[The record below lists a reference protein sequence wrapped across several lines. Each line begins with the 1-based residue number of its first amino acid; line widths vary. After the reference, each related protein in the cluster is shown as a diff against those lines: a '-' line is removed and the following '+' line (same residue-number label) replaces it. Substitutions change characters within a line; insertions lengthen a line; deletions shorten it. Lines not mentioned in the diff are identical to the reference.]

1 MRKELRIAGFGGQ
14 GVITIGVLMA
24 KALGQYGDRHVA
36 QTQSYGPEARG
47 GACKTDVVTS
57 DSEIDYI
64 KPVKLDVMA
73 AMSQPA
79 LDAYAQ
85 TLADDGTLVIDS
97 TLVTDVPGRFANV
110 AAIPATAMA
119 EEVIGMRVVANVI
132 MFGALAR
139 ITGWASPEACR
150 QAIADTVPPK
160 ALDKNYTAF
169 NLGFERAGKEKTA

>member
-24 KALGQYGDRHVA
+24 KALGQFGASHVA

-57 DSEIDYI
+57 DVAIDYI

-79 LDAYAQ
+79 LDAYAKS
-85 TLADDGTLVIDS
+85 LGDDGMLIVDS
-97 TLVTDVPGRFANV
+97 TLVTDVPSRFAHV
-110 AAIPATAMA
+110 ASIPATLMA
-119 EEVIGMRVVANVI
+119 EEEIGMRVVANVI

-160 ALDKNYTAF
+160 ALDKNYAAF
-169 NLGFERAGKEKTA
+169 DLGYSRAGEE